1 MIQLNKLKIYFL
13 NNKYN
18 KYSKYIL
25 LGGFTFFFIKGI
37 VWLVIFLVFGLG
49 MINF

>member
-1 MIQLNKLKIYFL
+1 MIQLNKLKIDL
-13 NNKYN
+13 LKN